1 MASKTKSK
9 GLGDTVARFTH
20 FFRLDR
26 FASWFAKKVLHLEDC
41 GCDRRQDRLNKLFPY
56 KKNKVYDTKDL
67 FTSEYFGE
75 SERNDLPHTEA

>member
-1 MASKTKSK
+1 MASKTKSR

-41 GCDRRQDRLNKLFPY
+41 GCERRQSRLNELFPY
-56 KKNKVYDTKDL
+56 KKNKVYDTEDL

-75 SERNDLPHTEA
+75 NQGNDSSHTEP